1 MRYHGRQSGRIGLA
15 EVPATS
21 YKGSEAQPTDP
32 TAKRDEETMAE
43 FDDMTHSRQQ
53 TFVSFVKV
61 CGWSC
66 AIIAVTLLLMALFLL

>member
-1 MRYHGRQSGRIGLA
+1 
-15 EVPATS
+15 
-21 YKGSEAQPTDP
+21 
-32 TAKRDEETMAE
+32 MAE